1 MSSNRS
7 GVNEAADDAHE
18 LVGMR
23 QMRDVSST
31 SKRVSLRLRQ
41 RRCDTVENSP
51 EKRWALV
58 APRDERRLV
67 ERGKSFKVQ
76 GECARFVHLIE
87 PRLGLIRFGGRFS
100 YAGYVSVLH
109 HPFTKTIMGVGAV
122 GNRLR
127 FSKSLVGAFLAST
140 GTAASMPYAAA
151 RRSKAA
157 GLIWPIVEWRGR
169 WL

>member
-1 MSSNRS
+1 MWSASYH
-7 GVNEAADDAHE
+7 VTEE
-18 LVGMR
+18 
-23 QMRDVSST
+23 T
-31 SKRVSLRLRQ
+31 S
-41 RRCDTVENSP
+41 
-51 EKRWALV
+51 
-58 APRDERRLV
+58 
-67 ERGKSFKVQ
+67 
-76 GECARFVHLIE
+76 RFIL
-87 PRLGLIRFGGRFS
+87 S
-100 YAGYVSVLH
+100 
-109 HPFTKTIMGVGAV
+109 V